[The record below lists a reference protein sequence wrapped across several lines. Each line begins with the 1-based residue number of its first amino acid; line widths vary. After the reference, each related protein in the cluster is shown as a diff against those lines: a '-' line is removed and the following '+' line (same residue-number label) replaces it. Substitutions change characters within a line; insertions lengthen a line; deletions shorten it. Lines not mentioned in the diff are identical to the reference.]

1 MMDPVLHLVRNA
13 VSHGIE
19 SPDVRISRGKRPEG
33 TITLSA
39 AAVGDTVTVEVAD
52 DGYGVDEAAVI
63 EKAHAAGMNVPAGP
77 LDASAILS
85 LLCAAG
91 FSTKEE
97 TDRASGRGVGMAV
110 VKSTVEELSGT
121 IALDTEPGQGTRFI
135 IRLPVTLAI
144 TDALIGRVGN
154 EAFAIPQ
161 GSVREVIE
169 VAEADIRQ
177 LEENEIA
184 PYRDG
189 ALPIVRLS
197 RLFGIERVQTARF
210 HAFVIGYG
218 STAIAIAV
226 DRIVGQREIVVR
238 TIADPLVRVD
248 GISGATDLGDGRV
261 VLILDPAMLARL
273 TSQRARRTLPAR
285 AAWGRLRTSV

>member
-1 MMDPVLHLVRNA
+1 
-13 VSHGIE
+13 
-19 SPDVRISRGKRPEG
+19 
-33 TITLSA
+33 
-39 AAVGDTVTVEVAD
+39 
-52 DGYGVDEAAVI
+52 
-63 EKAHAAGMNVPAGP
+63 
-77 LDASAILS
+77 
-85 LLCAAG
+85 
-91 FSTKEE
+91 
-97 TDRASGRGVGMAV
+97 MAV

-144 TDALIGRVGN
+144 TDALISRVGN

-218 STAIAIAV
+218 PTAIAIAV

-273 TSQRARRTLPAR
+273 TSQRARRTLPAP